1 MRPQSVLRSR
11 SCTLSCPGRRVLAS
25 GGKSGLTNTVDK
37 LVSPFAMNIASPKR
51 TRPAPET
58 ERRKPIMKTFSKAML
73 RRLIVA
79 PLLVIGSALYS
90 QTSPKDF
97 IAEPDKTMAV
107 AREYFLK
114 GDRSKATAEIRK
126 VALFLK
132 KDSVEV
138 VTECKTNLEDAARE
152 LEKLGEDLKKGVAKS
167 DAELSRVFARTDYAL
182 ATSWNRTAAQ
192 SGKADRE
199 EALKRAGSALLG
211 AAKWSASKLHGG
223 ADSPLK
229 AFAEP
234 DQTAGTDIR
243 PGIQKIDGSKVSSES
258 SPDEGRKP

>member
-1 MRPQSVLRSR
+1 
-11 SCTLSCPGRRVLAS
+11 
-25 GGKSGLTNTVDK
+25 
-37 LVSPFAMNIASPKR
+37 
-51 TRPAPET
+51 
-58 ERRKPIMKTFSKAML
+58 MKTFGKAML

-79 PLLVIGSALYS
+79 PLLVSGSALYS
-90 QTSPKDF
+90 QISPKDF

-138 VTECKTNLEDAARE
+138 VTECKTSLEDAARE
-152 LEKLGEDLKKGVAKS
+152 LEKLGEDVKKGVAKS
-167 DAELSRVFARTDYAL
+167 DAELSTVFARTDYAL
-182 ATSWNRTAAQ
+182 ATSWNSTAAQ
-192 SGKADRE
+192 SGKTDRE

-211 AAKWSASKLHGG
+211 AAKWSASKLQGG

-229 AFAEP
+229 AFDGP
-234 DQTAGTDIR
+234 DQVTGTDSK
-243 PGIQKIDGSKVSSES
+243 PGVQKFDGSSKGSNES

>member
-1 MRPQSVLRSR
+1 
-11 SCTLSCPGRRVLAS
+11 
-25 GGKSGLTNTVDK
+25 
-37 LVSPFAMNIASPKR
+37 
-51 TRPAPET
+51 
-58 ERRKPIMKTFSKAML
+58 MKTFGKAML
-73 RRLIVA
+73 RGLIVA
-79 PLLVIGSALYS
+79 PLLVSGSALYS
-90 QTSPKDF
+90 QVSPRDF

-138 VTECKTNLEDAARE
+138 VTECKTSLEDAARE
-152 LEKLGEDLKKGVAKS
+152 LEKLGEDVKKGVAKS
-167 DAELSRVFARTDYAL
+167 DAELSTVFARTDYAL
-182 ATSWNRTAAQ
+182 ATSWNSTAAQ
-192 SGKADRE
+192 SGKTDRE

-211 AAKWSASKLHGG
+211 AAKWSASKLQGG

-229 AFAEP
+229 AFDGP
-234 DQTAGTDIR
+234 DQVTGTDSK
-243 PGIQKIDGSKVSSES
+243 PGVQKFDGSSKGSNES

>member
-1 MRPQSVLRSR
+1 
-11 SCTLSCPGRRVLAS
+11 
-25 GGKSGLTNTVDK
+25 
-37 LVSPFAMNIASPKR
+37 
-51 TRPAPET
+51 
-58 ERRKPIMKTFSKAML
+58 MKTFGKAML

-79 PLLVIGSALYS
+79 PLLVSGSALYS
-90 QTSPKDF
+90 QVSPRDF

-126 VALFLK
+126 AALFLK

-138 VTECKTNLEDAARE
+138 VTECKTSLEDAARE
-152 LEKLGEDLKKGVAKS
+152 LEKLGEDVKKGVAKS
-167 DAELSRVFARTDYAL
+167 DAELSTVFARTDYAL
-182 ATSWNRTAAQ
+182 ATSWNSTAAQ
-192 SGKADRE
+192 SGKTDRE

-229 AFAEP
+229 AFDGP
-234 DQTAGTDIR
+234 DQVTGTDSK
-243 PGIQKIDGSKVSSES
+243 PGVQKIDGSSKGSNES